1 MIAAGPPGSVHRPED
16 VSAEWLTSVL
26 AQAGVLAE
34 GRVAHSV
41 STGPVGT
48 GQMADTVRVSYRL
61 EPSDGDEHS
70 VVAKFASADEQSR
83 STGLMTR
90 AYEIEVGFYAA
101 VAGRV
106 RARMPTCYLCEYEAD
121 TGWFVILLEDV
132 IDGVQGDQLDG
143 CDAEVAEAALVE
155 MAALHGPAWSDPH
168 LAGLGWLQRGGPEAD
183 RFLAGVVTP
192 LWPGFVERYGSR
204 IDPAHLEVC
213 DHFIGVLGAWL
224 AGRSAATTVTHGD
237 FRLDN
242 LLFCPG
248 QVRPYVVDWQTAAW
262 GSAASDVSYFM
273 GASLTVEDRR
283 CHGDDLLRAYHG
295 ALVAQ
300 GVTDYGLGQL
310 EQDCRLM
317 CFGGLL
323 MTIGASMLVKRTER
337 GDEMFVTNLGR
348 YAQQALDLDARAVL
362 PGPARR

>member
-1 MIAAGPPGSVHRPED
+1 VIAEGPPGSVHRPED

-41 STGPVGT
+41 STDPVGT

-168 LAGLGWLQRGGPEAD
+168 LAGLGWLQRGAPRPTGSS
-183 RFLAGVVTP
+183 
-192 LWPGFVERYGSR
+192 PGWSPRCGRGSSS
-204 IDPAHLEVC
+204 
-213 DHFIGVLGAWL
+213 GT
-224 AGRSAATTVTHGD
+224 GRVSIRPTSRCATTSSACWVPGWRAA
-237 FRLDN
+237 RLPP
-242 LLFCPG
+242 L
-248 QVRPYVVDWQTAAW
+248 
-262 GSAASDVSYFM
+262 
-273 GASLTVEDRR
+273 
-283 CHGDDLLRAYHG
+283 
-295 ALVAQ
+295 
-300 GVTDYGLGQL
+300 
-310 EQDCRLM
+310 
-317 CFGGLL
+317 
-323 MTIGASMLVKRTER
+323 
-337 GDEMFVTNLGR
+337 
-348 YAQQALDLDARAVL
+348 
-362 PGPARR
+362 

>member
-1 MIAAGPPGSVHRPED
+1 VIAPGPPGSVHRPED
-16 VSAEWLTSVL
+16 VTAEWLTSVL
-26 AQAGVLAE
+26 AEAGVIAD
-34 GRVAHSV
+34 GRMAHSV
-41 STGPVGT
+41 STSPVGT

-61 EPSDGDEHS
+61 EPPDGGAHS

-90 AYEIEVGFYAA
+90 AYEIEVGFYTA

-106 RARMPTCYLCEYEAD
+106 GTRMPECYLSHYEAD

-132 IDGVQGDQLDG
+132 IDGVQGEQLDG
-143 CDAEVAEAALVE
+143 CDAEAAEAALVE

-183 RFLAGVVTP
+183 HFLAGVVTP

-204 IDPAHLEVC
+204 IDPAHLELC
-213 DHFIGVLGAWL
+213 DHFIDVLGPWL

-283 CHGDDLLRAYHG
+283 CHGDDLLHAYHG
-295 ALVAQ
+295 ALVAH
-300 GVTDYGLGQL
+300 GVTGYGLGQL